1 MEWRRWRLLH
11 RDALPLVI
19 LQGAVTAAE
28 DATAAEVAAAK
39 DAAEKDAAAKDVA
52 KDAAANDAA
61 AKDAAKDAAANDAAA
76 NDAAANDAAAKD
88 AANPDHTS
96 LRNAQAYRTS
106 ARPRR
111 IATRDTDTPSS
122 QRSMTAEHSNTL
134 PALIFRTSL
143 RLDHVHTKYLNLF

>member
-1 MEWRRWRLLH
+1 MERRRRRLLH

-61 AKDAAKDAAANDAAA
+61 AKDAA
-76 NDAAANDAAAKD
+76 
-88 AANPDHTS
+88 NPDHTS

-122 QRSMTAEHSNTL
+122 QRSMTAEL
-134 PALIFRTSL
+134 
-143 RLDHVHTKYLNLF
+143 

>member
-1 MEWRRWRLLH
+1 MERRRRRLLH

-52 KDAAANDAA
+52 K
-61 AKDAAKDAAANDAAA
+61 
-76 NDAAANDAAAKD
+76 DAAANDAAAKD

>member
-1 MEWRRWRLLH
+1 MERRRRRRLLH

-28 DATAAEVAAAK
+28 DATA
-39 DAAEKDAAAKDVA
+39 EKDAAAKD
-52 KDAAANDAA
+52 AA
-61 AKDAAKDAAANDAAA
+61 AK
-76 NDAAANDAAAKD
+76 DAAAKD

-134 PALIFRTSL
+134 PVLIFRTSL

>member
-1 MEWRRWRLLH
+1 MERRRRRRRLLH

-28 DATAAEVAAAK
+28 DATA
-39 DAAEKDAAAKDVA
+39 EKDAAAKD
-52 KDAAANDAA
+52 AA
-61 AKDAAKDAAANDAAA
+61 AKDAAAK
-76 NDAAANDAAAKD
+76 DAAAKD

-134 PALIFRTSL
+134 PVLIFRTSL